1 MKKIILVVL
10 VAFGISLNLS
20 AQKKGDVEFGVN
32 IGFNNSSVSNQQY
45 SYDSSTGLNVGGS
58 IDYYFSR
65 DWSLKVKMIYDQK
78 GWDNDVILNLDDNQ
92 YYPTDYNLDYLT
104 IPVMANWHFGNKRE
118 WYLNFGPYLG
128 FLMSAKDTQFD
139 ADMKKF
145 FKTTDFGLTAGIGVK
160 IPMSDKLKFFAEIEG
175 QGGFIDINKDPGYPA
190 LTNSRYSINVGLNF
204 LLK

>member
-1 MKKIILVVL
+1 MKKTILIAL
-10 VAFGISLNLS
+10 IAFGISSNLS

-32 IGFNNSSVSNQQY
+32 IGFNSSSVSDSQY

-58 IDYYFSR
+58 LDYYFSNT
-65 DWSLKVKMIYDQK
+65 WSLKVKMIYDQK
-78 GWDNDVILNLDDNQ
+78 GWDNGEILNLDDGQ

-104 IPVMANWHFGNKRE
+104 IPVMANWHFGNKKE

-128 FLMSAKDTQFD
+128 FLLSAKDTQFD

-145 FKTTDFGLTAGIGVK
+145 FNTTDFGLAAGIGVK
-160 IPMSDKLKFFAEIEG
+160 IPISNKLKFFAEIEG
-175 QGGFIDINKDPGYPA
+175 QGGFTDINKEPDYSS
-190 LTNSRYSINVGLNF
+190 LTNSRSSINVGLNF

>member
-1 MKKIILVVL
+1 MKKSILATLIALL
-10 VAFGISLNLS
+10 VSFNLM
-20 AQKKGDVEFGVN
+20 AQKKGDVEVGFN
-32 IGFNNSSVSNQQY
+32 IGFNNSSVSDSQY
-45 SYDSSTGLNVGGS
+45 SYDSSTGLNIGGS
-58 IDYYFSR
+58 LDYYFSR

-78 GWDNDVILNLDDNQ
+78 GWDNDVILNLDDGQ

-145 FKTTDFGLTAGIGVK
+145 FNTTDFGLAAGIGVK
-160 IPMSDKLKFFAEIEG
+160 IPISDKLKFFAEIEG
-175 QGGFIDINKDPGYPA
+175 QGGFTDINKESGYPS
-190 LTNSRYSINVGLNF
+190 LTNSRSSINVGFNF

>member
-10 VAFGISLNLS
+10 IVFGISLNLS

-32 IGFNNSSVSNQQY
+32 IGFNNSSVSDENN

-58 IDYYFSR
+58 LDYYFSR

-78 GWDNDVILNLDDNQ
+78 GWDNDVILNLDDGQ

-104 IPVMANWHFGNKRE
+104 VPVMANWHFGNKRE
-118 WYLNFGPYLG
+118 WYLNFGPYIG

-139 ADMKKF
+139 ADVKKF
-145 FKTTDFGLTAGIGVK
+145 FNTTDFGLAAGIGVK
-160 IPMSDKLKFFAEIEG
+160 IPISNKLKFFAEIEG
-175 QGGFIDINKDPGYPA
+175 QGGFTDINKEPGYPS
-190 LTNSRYSINVGLNF
+190 LTNSRSSINVGLNF